1 MVEFPFGRCSKR
13 CQIQNRPLLPG
24 ERYYSVVMA
33 GKDQTQDD
41 PDNEGVRFDISASAW
56 TGPPEHA
63 IGWWMKEMP
72 REEQIRVRP
81 ATPLELLDRLAM
93 LCDDPSEAAM
103 ASLLATLLVRRR
115 VLVPNPNSSYPN
127 SSYANS
133 SGGVAHEFSEY
144 AHRGSNS
151 QFCVPMTDVALE
163 EEMSLQSRLQ
173 QLLIVEVEPA
183 TVDGAISAKF
193 ESKSTSMLPRLDDE
207 IGSENREAVE

>member
-41 PDNEGVRFDISASAW
+41 PDNEVVRFDISASAW

-127 SSYANS
+127 SS
-133 SGGVAHEFSEY
+133 GGVAHGFSEY

-193 ESKSTSMLPRLDDE
+193 ESKSTSMLPRLDDV